1 MSTKP
6 KTVVLS
12 WKYRNESFAQWR
24 EAKTVDLNYDLDI
37 DGAIV
42 GVQNE
47 GVFNV
52 GVFDPGNERLDVV
65 AVAVSAMGKRIRPR
79 LIPLGAANTPL
90 VTTGGVTDT
99 ATTFEVTEPTT
110 AADFSVNDF
119 AKVDNE
125 FIQITNIVEDSPSA
139 GTDTWTVRRGEHA
152 SNKVSHLINAT
163 IVRYEWSVGRGYKQI
178 ILTGTP
184 ETGLPGA
191 PLTLGATAFSD
202 ALGNAIQV
210 TVKRPDTGSR
220 TLRHLEVQ
228 AKTTPVWSD
237 SNEHVTG
244 LKTIRTTGTG
254 TVTQGGSTLVT
265 STDLT
270 ASGVIAGDECYT
282 HEAINLTTGE
292 ITWPRSARIKTVVD
306 NGDSTWTITLIDD
319 ATFSLSAGETA
330 TVNFIAAADWQAV
343 PADFEFW
350 DSISIPERW
359 TQVATD
365 PLTGSTRVVIRTSN
379 TVFIRARW
387 SNLNGTGPWFYWDG
401 TIGTTTKASAVT
413 ISTKTIQPAAITKG
427 VIPAV
432 VDINMVASDNDTV
445 AWSAGNVAWAD
456 GTTEAITTTG
466 SPKTLAAPDVHFVYK
481 LLGNSTLQFTTT
493 FSTAVGNDRVFLGQV
508 ITTATTTEFAT
519 IFLFGDSGGPI
530 FTAAVGS
537 FGKLSALTAD
547 LGAITAGTIDGIVIT
562 GGTFRTSA
570 SGERVEITAGTK
582 EIRYFDGA
590 GANVVALDY
599 EDVTNR
605 FIINVLGSNDC
616 RILANTVTLFGG
628 GIGNLVVVA
637 GGVDIFSQLNMKE
650 ANIINV
656 GDIALDSLTK
666 DGAGSIAVNDGFD
679 MNSNT
684 IIDTG
689 DITPSASVTQ
699 SIGSNILHYANGYI
713 RFLNLK
719 EASAPGN
726 ASSTQAWIYLD
737 TADGDLK
744 VRFDSGAAVTIAVH
758 P

>member
-24 EAKTVDLNYDLDI
+24 EAKTVDLDYGLDI
-37 DGAIV
+37 DGAIA

-52 GVFDPGNERLDVV
+52 GVFDPANERLDVV

-79 LIPLGAANTPL
+79 LVPLGPANTPL
-90 VTTGGVTDT
+90 VSAGGVTDT

-110 AADFSVNDF
+110 AGDFSVNDF
-119 AKVDNE
+119 ARIDDE
-125 FIQITNIVEDSPSA
+125 YIQITAIVEDSPSA

-152 SNKVSHLINAT
+152 SNKVSHLLNAT
-163 IVRYEWSVGRGYKQI
+163 IVRYEWSVGKGYKQI
-178 ILTGTP
+178 ILSGTP

-191 PLTLGATAFSD
+191 PITLVATAFSD

-228 AKTTPVWSD
+228 AKASPVWDD
-237 SNEHVTG
+237 SNAHVTG

-270 ASGVIAGDECYT
+270 AASVVAGDECYT

-306 NGDSTWTITLIDD
+306 NGDSTWTVTLIDD

-330 TVNFIAAADWQAV
+330 SVNFIIAADWQAI
-343 PADFEFW
+343 PTDFEFW

-365 PLTGSTRVVIRTSN
+365 PLTGTTRVVIRTST

-401 TIGTTTKASAVT
+401 SVGTTTKASAVT

-432 VDINMVASDNDTV
+432 VDISMVADDNDTV
-445 AWSAGNVAWAD
+445 SWSAGNVAWAD
-456 GTTEAITTTG
+456 GTTESITTTG

-481 LLGNSTLQFTTT
+481 IIGNSTLQFTTT
-493 FSTAVGNDRVFLGQV
+493 FSTALGTDRVFLGQV
-508 ITTATTTEFAT
+508 ITLTDTNEFAT

-537 FGKLSALTAD
+537 FGKLSSLTAD
-547 LGAITAGTIDGIVIT
+547 I
-562 GGTFRTSA
+562 
-570 SGERVEITAGTK
+570 
-582 EIRYFDGA
+582 
-590 GANVVALDY
+590 
-599 EDVTNR
+599 
-605 FIINVLGSNDC
+605 
-616 RILANTVTLFGG
+616 
-628 GIGNLVVVA
+628 
-637 GGVDIFSQLNMKE
+637 
-650 ANIINV
+650 
-656 GDIALDSLTK
+656 
-666 DGAGSIAVNDGFD
+666 GSI
-679 MNSNT
+679 T
-684 IIDTG
+684 TG
-689 DITPSASVTQ
+689 SLS
-699 SIGSNILHYANGYI
+699 
-713 RFLNLK
+713 
-719 EASAPGN
+719 
-726 ASSTQAWIYLD
+726 
-737 TADGDLK
+737 
-744 VRFDSGAAVTIAVH
+744 AVTIAASTMTTGTITGTLYRTASSGSRLELFTGSLPLIKWFSASADIGFIQSSGNGLLITVTNTGAAANLTFSVAGSSNLVQITVGGATIVKFKNATIEILKNLNPTNDNSISLGISGKRYTTLWSVALNTGDINFANDWTIREWPCTLDDVQNRSLTWMRKNTNLGLQFLDDEGNLAAVVH
-758 P
+758 KDGYIYCKGIKRLEELDA